1 MGLFIVKDT
10 VTRRGG
16 RLVNAI
22 VDQIPDVSQEATWK
36 WWQK

>member
-1 MGLFIVKDT
+1 MKVE
-10 VTRRGG
+10 RRGG

-22 VDQIPDVSQEATWK
+22 VDEIPNVSQEATWK